1 MRVQAQ
7 RCVPTPESLEPTGWQ
22 GQVAGSL
29 EPTGWQGQVAGKKE
43 DLFSQSF
50 PSTKAPTFKFPKTR
64 SSQWEVWALLSSP
77 S

>member
-7 RCVPTPESLEPTGWQ
+7 RCVPTPE
-22 GQVAGSL
+22 SL

-64 SSQWEVWALLSSP
+64 SSQWEVWALLPSP